1 MTTPSN
7 ESPTEK
13 HTPLQVRPP
22 RILCNTG
29 AWSPLVDTTDI
40 YAGNRGFNRE
50 DLFTPFDA
58 PVGIQFEVESA
69 LKSEPLLEAVKA
81 WERPGIAPLY
91 IWQDDGAYHMLYESG
106 GNGAAYA
113 RSDDAYQWT
122 RPELGQ
128 VEFQG
133 SRQNNLIANP
143 PRGASGFFE
152 DPQAPPEE
160 RYKAMGGN
168 MGWYDP
174 DTNQKLAGEEA
185 GKRLAAQNAEG
196 AAYKGP
202 KGGHLGVDAGMDLAR
217 PIPVDTA

>member
-1 MTTPSN
+1 M
-7 ESPTEK
+7 
-13 HTPLQVRPP
+13 
-22 RILCNTG
+22 
-29 AWSPLVDTTDI
+29 
-40 YAGNRGFNRE
+40 
-50 DLFTPFDA
+50 
-58 PVGIQFEVESA
+58 
-69 LKSEPLLEAVKA
+69 KA

-143 PRGASGFFE
+143 PRGSSGVFE
-152 DPQAPPEE
+152 DPQAPP
-160 RYKAMGGN
+160 GGTLQSD
-168 MGWYDP
+168 GRQYGVYDP

-196 AAYKGP
+196 AAYKGRRRSS
-202 KGGHLGVDAGMDLAR
+202 GGG
-217 PIPVDTA
+217 

>member
-1 MTTPSN
+1 M
-7 ESPTEK
+7 
-13 HTPLQVRPP
+13 
-22 RILCNTG
+22 
-29 AWSPLVDTTDI
+29 VDTTDI

-133 SRQNNLIANP
+133 RNRTTSSPIRRAGRRGFSRIHRHRRRNATKRWAAIW
-143 PRGASGFFE
+143 
-152 DPQAPPEE
+152 
-160 RYKAMGGN
+160 GG
-168 MGWYDP
+168 MIRTP
-174 DTNQKLAGEEA
+174 TKS
-185 GKRLAAQNAEG
+185 
-196 AAYKGP
+196 
-202 KGGHLGVDAGMDLAR
+202 
-217 PIPVDTA
+217 

>member
-29 AWSPLVDTTDI
+29 AWNPLVDTTDI

-133 SRQNNLIANP
+133 SKTKQPHRQSAARVVGVF
-143 PRGASGFFE
+143 RGSTRTA
-152 DPQAPPEE
+152 
-160 RYKAMGGN
+160 GGTLQSD
-168 MGWYDP
+168 GRQY
-174 DTNQKLAGEEA
+174 
-185 GKRLAAQNAEG
+185 
-196 AAYKGP
+196 
-202 KGGHLGVDAGMDLAR
+202 GV
-217 PIPVDTA
+217 V